1 MTREEL
7 AEIVTSGLAGW
18 LQLRDAEGVANLHG
32 EEAARLALVQIL
44 RAQAKW
50 RTKVPFQPDTW
61 AGTGKRLDLA
71 LLPWDEEAAS
81 IYGLLELKWPG
92 NVDVTQTRR
101 DLVQDAVR
109 VVSVAMVG
117 DMRPAFV
124 VLGCRGELET
134 GLFDTVHPRAPETE
148 AARVAFG
155 SLFKRD
161 LANPDGAMS
170 RADLDLHFPDFAAR
184 VPAGPVVNHEL
195 QAKLVAMQ
203 SATRGA
209 TPLGRVLVWHCSQRA
224 GRPGA

>member
-1 MTREEL
+1 MRREEL

-18 LQLRDAEGVANLHG
+18 LQLRDAEGVADLHG

-44 RAQAKW
+44 RAQAMW
-50 RTKVPFQPDTW
+50 RPKVPYQPDSW

-71 LLPWDEEAAS
+71 LLPWDEAAAS
-81 IYGLLELKWPG
+81 VYGLLELKWPG
-92 NVDVTQTRR
+92 NVDVTKSRL

-109 VVSVAMVG
+109 VVSVTMVG
-117 DMRPAFV
+117 DMRAAFV
-124 VLGCRGELET
+124 VLGCRGDLEVE
-134 GLFDTVHPRAPETE
+134 LFDTGHPRAAATE

-155 SLFKRD
+155 DLFKRD
-161 LANPDGAMS
+161 LATPDGVMS
-170 RADLDLHFPDFAAR
+170 RADLDLHFPEFAAR

-203 SATRGA
+203 AATRGA
-209 TPLGRVLVWHCSQRA
+209 TTLGRVFVWHCSQRP